1 MSIVL
6 CPLCACGCIPVD
18 IPCLQRYTQIAD
30 LSTARH
36 AALFD
41 LTNAFIARQLL
52 GEYCFNLLCAAV
64 KTAAEEAS
72 AAKEADKWQDYLAEP
87 WKGIVQNQYFI
98 RAYSLALLAQY
109 DLSGNSVSQLTL
121 DGRMAHKR
129 PLQEGGKENV
139 FLRES
144 QYMATQNGYQLNLAI
159 VQARTYLIAPL
170 YNCGQLNCYNQCGN
184 ASLLGCGDGGGKY
197 WHDHS

>member
-36 AALFD
+36 ARLFD

-52 GEYCFNLLCAAV
+52 GEYCFDKLCEAV
-64 KTAAEEAS
+64 KTAAAAAS
-72 AAKEADKWQDYLAEP
+72 DAKEADKWQDYLPEP
-87 WKGIVQNQYFI
+87 WKSMVQSQYFI

-109 DLSGNSVSQLTL
+109 DISGDSVSQLTM
-121 DGRMAHKR
+121 DGRMTHKR

-139 FLRES
+139 FLREA
-144 QYMATQNGYQLNLAI
+144 QYLATQNGYQLNLAI
-159 VQARTYLIAPL
+159 VQARTHLVAPL
-170 YNCGQLNCYNQCGN
+170 YNCGQLDCYNYNCN
-184 ASLLGCGDGGGKY
+184 APLLGCGDGGGKF
-197 WHDHS
+197 WHGL